1 MTCTFPSTRM
11 RRNRKAKWSR
21 DLVAETHLSVSDL
34 ILPLFVVEGS
44 GIEEE
49 IKAMPGVKRY
59 SIDNLLKVVEK
70 AYKLGIPAIA
80 LFPKIDIALKTP
92 HGEEAYRENNLIIR
106 AVKAIKSNFPDIGI
120 ICDVAL
126 DPYTDH
132 GHDGILSKDGDVDND
147 STIEA
152 LCNQALLLAAAGCD
166 VVAPSD
172 MMDGRIRAVREA
184 LEANGFHSTQILAY
198 SAKYCSA
205 FYGPFRVAVDSKSL
219 LGAKDK
225 SSYQMD
231 FRNAKEALLETEMD
245 IAEGA
250 DMVMVKPGM
259 IYLDVIQRISSAYK
273 LPVLAYQ
280 VSGEY
285 AMLKLAAENGILD
298 AKACFI
304 ESLTAFKRAGASAIL
319 TYAAIEVASWGIL

>member
-1 MTCTFPSTRM
+1 MIYTFPNTRM

-21 DLVAETHLSVSDL
+21 DLLAEAHLSVSDL
-34 ILPLFVVEGS
+34 IMPLFVVEGS
-44 GIEEE
+44 GVTEE
-49 IKAMPGVKRY
+49 IKAMPDVNRY
-59 SIDNLLKVVEK
+59 SIDNLLKVIEK
-70 AYKLGIPAIA
+70 AFNIGIPAVA
-80 LFPKIDIALKTP
+80 LFPKIDTALKTP
-92 HGEEAYRENNLIIR
+92 YGEEAYRENNLMIR
-106 AVKAIKSNFPDIGI
+106 AVKTIKSNFPDVGV

-132 GHDGILSKDGDVDND
+132 GHDGILGKDGEVEND
-147 STIEA
+147 LTIEA
-152 LCNQALLLAAAGCD
+152 LRKQALLLAAAGCD

-172 MMDGRIRAVREA
+172 MMDGRIRAIREV
-184 LEANGFHSTQILAY
+184 LEDNYFHNTQILAY

-205 FYGPFRVAVDSKSL
+205 FYGPFRMAVGSQSL
-219 LGAKDK
+219 LGVKDK

-259 IYLDVIQRISSAYK
+259 IYLDVIQRISSTYK
-273 LPVLAYQ
+273 IPVLAYQ

-285 AMLKLAAENGILD
+285 AMLKLAAVNGIID
-298 AKACFI
+298 AKAGFI

-319 TYAAIEVASWGIL
+319 TYAAMEIASWGML